1 MQIRVVGRKIE
12 LCRYGVTYTMQE
24 KPQEFFVPTK
34 EEADLLAEQYD
45 GTIEILDTAA
55 DEWMDGI
62 EIPETNRP
70 MEKALEIAAMGEE
83 GYKKWLEQQAAQSP
97 ENLAAENAQLKQQ
110 LTDTQLAL
118 VEVYEMMLPS

>member
-1 MQIRVVGRKIE
+1 MKILLE
-12 LCRYGVTYTMQE
+12 GNIVKLCKYKITYKNNNCMINEFASDIDSVKDIIDLYGGTYET
-24 KPQEFFVPTK
+24 
-34 EEADLLAEQYD
+34 
-45 GTIEILDTAA
+45 LDTKGW
-55 DEWMDGI
+55 EWLDGI
-62 EIPETNRP
+62 QIPETNRP

>member
-1 MQIRVVGRKIE
+1 MIQIQGDVIQIM
-12 LCRYGVTYTMQE
+12 RYQVIW
-24 KPQEFFVPTK
+24 
-34 EEADLLAEQYD
+34 EQDMRQMKCVFPAYED
-45 GTIEILDTAA
+45 ACQFSEQMGGTIQELDIGDTV
-55 DEWMDGI
+55 WMDGMQ
-62 EIPETNRP
+62 IPETNRP
-70 MEKALEIAAMGEE
+70 MEKALEIAAMGEA

>member
-1 MQIRVVGRKIE
+1 MINEFASDIDSVKDIID
-12 LCRYGVTYTMQE
+12 LYGGTYET
-24 KPQEFFVPTK
+24 
-34 EEADLLAEQYD
+34 
-45 GTIEILDTAA
+45 LDTKGW
-55 DEWMDGI
+55 EWLDGI
-62 EIPETNRP
+62 QIPETNRP

-83 GYKKWLEQQAAQSP
+83 GYKKWLEQQVAQSP